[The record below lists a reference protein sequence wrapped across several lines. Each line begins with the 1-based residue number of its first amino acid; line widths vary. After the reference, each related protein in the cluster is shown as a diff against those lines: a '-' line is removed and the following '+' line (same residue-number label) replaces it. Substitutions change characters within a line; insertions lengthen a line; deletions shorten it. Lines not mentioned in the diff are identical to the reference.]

1 MKLLRLIADED
12 TPHKYRGSK
21 WSSISAEAKAFVDGC
36 LHKAP
41 EQRWDV
47 QRVLEDEWLQ
57 DRATATPDA
66 EDLTENAAH
75 VRKMQLQRFRGAVNT
90 VRATVR
96 INAALGARSR

>member
-1 MKLLRLIADED
+1 MQRLKLPKKR
-12 TPHKYRGSK
+12 TYRRIPVLG
-21 WSSISAEAKAFVDGC
+21 WPAGC

-96 INAALGARSR
+96 INAALGAK